1 MRFNRVYETL
11 QLIEQKEGITMQDA
25 LDVFYD
31 LYEDVKSE
39 NGAVLEQQPVGEPEE
54 AVGRLCW
61 MARMLARLFEKN
73 QAELGIPAYEER
85 LKRARERLE
94 KARGILQ
101 ETEEIEKECL
111 ECEQQIQEWEKKEAE
126 ARKMLTQAEKR
137 NQEVC
142 ERYQEVARQERE
154 LAEETEKR
162 EERLEQKTSEYEAL
176 LQEDQK
182 RQEELAHA
190 LAELE
195 SGQRELRE
203 KAEFLARL
211 WKTYSQDKVLE
222 ESWEMSNDF
231 VNNLRQEM
239 KLRMEQMKRELAEA
253 EDCYRELIKLT
264 EKGGNVE

>member
-11 QLIEQKEGITMQDA
+11 QLVEQKEGITMQDA
-25 LDVFYD
+25 LDIFYD

-39 NGAVLEQQPVGEPEE
+39 NGTVLEQQPVGEPEE

-85 LKRARERLE
+85 LERARERLE

-101 ETEEIEKECL
+101 ETEKKEKERL
-111 ECEQQIQEWEKKEAE
+111 ECEQQIQEWEKKEAD
-126 ARKMLTQAEKR
+126 ARKMLTQAEERK
-137 NQEVC
+137 QEAC
-142 ERYQEVARQERE
+142 ERYRQLVRQERE
-154 LAEETEKR
+154 LAEEAGKR
-162 EERLEQKTSEYEAL
+162 EEQLAQKTREYEAQ
-176 LQEDQK
+176 LQENQK
-182 RQEELAHA
+182 RQEELARA

-203 KAEFLARL
+203 ETEFLAGL

-231 VNNLRQEM
+231 VNNLRREM
-239 KLRMEQMKRELAEA
+239 ELRMEQMKDELTEA
-253 EDCYRELIKLT
+253 EDCYRALIKLT
-264 EKGGNVE
+264 EKGGYVK